1 MAIRVTKEFIFK
13 KMEKHSL
20 PYYIAKDGTNVIAR
34 NEENTNVEE
43 SIEELTELFENAN
56 GDTITVSLS
65 DRTGKEKSQGGRS
78 KTDFVYSISLRTPS
92 TINGNA
98 ERGGLAQSQ
107 MDLLNQNFDLRLNNH
122 LKDLE
127 IAKLKE
133 DAEDGVKDSKGILG
147 VVEPYLPALLG
158 SMFPSSPTA
167 AAPAP
172 RATALAGVAE
182 ISEAK
187 MQLNESLKAWQKV
200 DHEFL
205 NVITAVVKIAT
216 SQPAQYN
223 MYKNILLNNG
233 K

>member
-13 KMEKHSL
+13 KMEKHQL

-158 SMFPSSPTA
+158 SMFPQA
-167 AAPAP
+167 APAPAP

-182 ISEAK
+182 VSEAK

>member
-1 MAIRVTKEFIFK
+1 MAIRVTKEFLFK
-13 KMEKHSL
+13 KMEKHQL

-34 NEENTNVEE
+34 NEENTNVNE
-43 SIEELTELFENAN
+43 SIEELTELFENAT
-56 GDTITVSLS
+56 GDTINVSLS

-98 ERGGLAQSQ
+98 ERGGLAASQ
-107 MDLLNQNFDLRLNNH
+107 MELLNSNFDLRLNNH

-133 DAEDGVKDSKGILG
+133 EAEEGVKDNKGILG
-147 VVEPYLPALLG
+147 MVEPYLPALLG
-158 SMFPSSPTA
+158 SMFPAAPTA
-167 AAPAP
+167 PAPAP
-172 RATALAGVAE
+172 RATALAGVQE

-187 MQLNESLKAWQKV
+187 QHLNESLKAWQKV
-200 DHEFL
+200 DGDFL
-205 NVITAVVKIAT
+205 NVIKAVVKIAT
-216 SQPAQYN
+216 TQPAQYN

>member
-1 MAIRVTKEFIFK
+1 MAIRVTKEFLFK
-13 KMEKHSL
+13 KMEKHHL

-34 NEENTNVEE
+34 NEENTNVDE
-43 SIEELTELFENAN
+43 SIEELTELFENAT
-56 GDTITVSLS
+56 GDTINISLS

-78 KTDFVYSISLRTPS
+78 KTDFVYTISLRTPS

-98 ERGGLAQSQ
+98 DRGGLAQSQ
-107 MDLLNQNFDLRLNNH
+107 MELLNSNFDLRLNNH

-147 VVEPYLPALLG
+147 VIEPYLPALLG
-158 SMFPSSPTA
+158 SMFPTSPTA

-172 RATALAGVAE
+172 RATALAGVQE
-182 ISEAK
+182 VSEAK
-187 MQLNESLKAWQKV
+187 MQLNERLKAWQKV

-205 NVITAVVKIAT
+205 NVITAVVRIAT
-216 SQPAQYN
+216 TQPAQYN

>member
-1 MAIRVTKEFIFK
+1 MAIRVTKEFLFK
-13 KMEKHSL
+13 KMEKHQL

-34 NEENTNVEE
+34 NEENTNVNE
-43 SIEELTELFENAN
+43 SIEELTELFENAT
-56 GDTITVSLS
+56 GDTINVSLS

-107 MDLLNQNFDLRLNNH
+107 MELLNSNFDLRLNNH

-133 DAEDGVKDSKGILG
+133 DAEEGVKDSKGILG
-147 VVEPYLPALLG
+147 VIEPYLPALLG
-158 SMFPSSPTA
+158 SIFPAVATA
-167 AAPAP
+167 VPAP
-172 RATALAGVAE
+172 RATALAGVQE
-182 ISEAK
+182 VSEAK
-187 MQLNESLKAWQKV
+187 QTLNESLKAWQKV
-200 DHEFL
+200 DGEFL
-205 NVITAVVKIAT
+205 NVIKAVVKIAT
-216 SQPAQYN
+216 TQPAQYN

>member
-1 MAIRVTKEFIFK
+1 MAIRVTKEFLFK
-13 KMEKHSL
+13 KMEKHQL

-34 NEENTNVEE
+34 NEDNTNVDE
-43 SIEELTELFENAN
+43 SIGELTELFENAT
-56 GDTITVSLS
+56 GDTINVSLS

-107 MDLLNQNFDLRLNNH
+107 MELLNSNFDLRLNNH

-133 DAEDGVKDSKGILG
+133 DAEEGVKDSKGILG
-147 VVEPYLPALLG
+147 VIEPYLPALLG
-158 SMFPSSPTA
+158 SIFPAVATA
-167 AAPAP
+167 VPAP
-172 RATALAGVAE
+172 RATALAGVQE
-182 ISEAK
+182 VSEAK
-187 MQLNESLKAWQKV
+187 QTLNESLKAWQKV
-200 DHEFL
+200 DGDFL
-205 NVITAVVKIAT
+205 NVIKAVVKIAT
-216 SQPAQYN
+216 TQPAQYN

>member
-1 MAIRVTKEFIFK
+1 MAINVTKEFLFK
-13 KMEKHSL
+13 KMEKHQL

-34 NEENTNVEE
+34 NEENTNVNE
-43 SIEELTELFENAN
+43 SIEELTELFENAT
-56 GDTITVSLS
+56 GDTINVSLS

-78 KTDFVYSISLRTPS
+78 KTDFVYSILLRTPS

-107 MDLLNQNFDLRLNNH
+107 MELLNSNFDLRLNNH

-133 DAEDGVKDSKGILG
+133 DAEEGVKDSKGILG
-147 VVEPYLPALLG
+147 VIEPYLPALLG
-158 SMFPSSPTA
+158 SIFPAVATA
-167 AAPAP
+167 VPAP
-172 RATALAGVAE
+172 RATALAGVQE
-182 ISEAK
+182 VSEAK
-187 MQLNESLKAWQKV
+187 QTLNESLKAWQKV
-200 DHEFL
+200 DGDFL
-205 NVITAVVKIAT
+205 NVIKAVVKIAT
-216 SQPAQYN
+216 TQPAQYN